1 MTCVRLSWVLTIVC
15 GLLSI
20 GAPVR
25 AEPVRIL
32 LAIGQNVGAPDD
44 EPLRYAE
51 RDAERFAQVFTRLGD
66 VERQRSYVIT
76 NATAESVRRAL
87 TEIRGRTIE
96 LRDVT
101 LLVYISSHADTEG
114 LRLADS
120 HLSYP
125 ELRSLVAAVPARLR
139 VVFTDA
145 CTSGVLI
152 RNKGGKAIKPFAIDL
167 ESGQQVE
174 GQMLITSTGPS
185 EPAQEWEA
193 LGGGLFTHHLLSGLR
208 GAADRD
214 GNGRV
219 TLFEAYSHAY
229 EHTLSASTTARAG
242 SQHPAHEI
250 DLRGKGDVTL
260 TRPGGRQSALAFAPG
275 TSGRYIVTAALG
287 GELIAELDKAPGRSV
302 RLALEPG
309 RYLLRKPEGAFVR
322 VGEAVVLPDA
332 VSDVR
337 DEDMAQVPY
346 AEVARRGPTLPRVW
360 SLELGLDAHNGVV
373 EGAGI
378 TPGLTLMIQRDRG
391 PLELAGGV
399 QAARTEIDAQD
410 LTVVQYEVWAR
421 GEARLRMPVGMSLP
435 YAGLSA
441 SGGVVRQTL
450 TRDQE
455 RAIRDTFGASALP
468 RRTGAAGRLELTLG
482 VELPLSTR
490 ITMRIGGS
498 VGASMARA
506 ERGLRV
512 LPAAGAQLA
521 ASTRF

>member
-1 MTCVRLSWVLTIVC
+1 MTRLQLSCVLMIASAWLVMAAR
-15 GLLSI
+15 
-20 GAPVR
+20 AR

-32 LAIGQNVGAPDD
+32 LAVGQNIGGPDD

-51 RDAERFAQVFTRLGD
+51 RDAERFAQLFTRLGD
-66 VERQRSYVIT
+66 VERQRTYVVT
-76 NATAESVRRAL
+76 NATAENVRRVL

-101 LLVYISSHADTEG
+101 LLVYISSHADSAG

-120 HLSYP
+120 HLPYS
-125 ELRSLVAAVPARLR
+125 ELRSLVAAVPARLK

-152 RNKGGKAIKPFAIDL
+152 RNKGGKTVRPFAIDL

-250 DLRGKGDVTL
+250 DLSGKGDVTL

-275 TSGRYIVTAALG
+275 TSGRYVVTAALG

-309 RYLLRKPEGAFVR
+309 RYLVRKPEGAFVR
-322 VGEAVVLPDA
+322 VGEAVVLPDT

-346 AEVARRGPTLPRVW
+346 AEVARRGPTLPHVW
-360 SLELGLDAHNGVV
+360 SLELGLDAHNGVI
-373 EGAGI
+373 EGAGV
-378 TPGLTLMIQRDRG
+378 TPGLALMLQRDRG

-399 QAARTEIDAQD
+399 QAARTEIDAQN
-410 LTVVQYEVWAR
+410 LTVVQYEMWAR
-421 GEARLRMPVGMSLP
+421 GEVRLRMPLGLSLP
-435 YAGLSA
+435 YAGLSVSA
-441 SGGVVRQTL
+441 GMMQQTL

-482 VELPLSTR
+482 VELPLTTR
-490 ITMRIGGS
+490 FTMRIGGS
-498 VGASMARA
+498 VGASAARV
-506 ERGLRV
+506 ERGLR
-512 LPAAGAQLA
+512 LLAAAGAQLA
-521 ASTRF
+521 VSTRF